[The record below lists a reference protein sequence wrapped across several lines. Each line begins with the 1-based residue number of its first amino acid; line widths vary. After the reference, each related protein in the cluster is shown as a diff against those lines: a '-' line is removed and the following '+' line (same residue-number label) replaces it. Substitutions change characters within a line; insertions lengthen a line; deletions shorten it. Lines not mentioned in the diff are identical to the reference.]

1 MANLTL
7 TPGADIATFGP
18 EKSFITGLVEN
29 LTSID
34 QITFGDGGVDDV
46 VILTSA
52 GTVDFRA
59 GGNASGV
66 TRFERL
72 DLAAGTNSVF
82 ITDALVSAAYF
93 GAASA
98 GFFSVRGA
106 TGNDTIDASLVTSA
120 GNRVQF
126 VLGGGGDD
134 TFIGSNGAD
143 VLRIN
148 ANELTAADSLNA
160 GASTS
165 DVLRFDTA
173 GAVDAG
179 GFTNVRRVERVE
191 LNAGGNAI
199 TVTQAFAA
207 SAEGGRLLVFSG
219 GGNNTIDAQAAT
231 TTVQYST
238 GAGIEQ
244 FLGGGGADIIVA
256 NTSTIAGSDALNGG
270 SGSAIDVLQLAGG
283 TYAAAQLAGVTQ
295 IERIQLLAP
304 GSVVNLALGLAA
316 TSTGTFAVIGTA
328 GNDQVTTP
336 AAETARV
343 GFNPGSGTDRF
354 TGGGGDDQINIAIA
368 DLDSADQFDGG
379 AGRDRIGFTTAGTI
393 TAAQLSGLTSIE
405 TLSLSSAG
413 PNTVTLG
420 TNLTTVNVAGGTGN
434 DTVTMALSTQF
445 ASLGAGDDTMI
456 VSATAVPGD
465 TSYGKEGFD
474 TIRTTG
480 AGTFTIGAGIVEFE
494 ALVMQD
500 AATLDLTNT
509 TMALTVTGSGGND
522 SITLGAVGQTVNA
535 GGGNDTVVNGNG
547 NDTLDGG
554 AGFDTFILGPG
565 GGSFNLGIT
574 GPQDTGQGLD
584 TVINFEAVLGGTG
597 GDTITGDNNPN
608 TLSGAAGNDIIIGLG
623 GNDLLSGGAGNDTL
637 NGGADSDTAD
647 YIGAA
652 AGIVVTMDS
661 GAPQVT
667 NDGDGGQD
675 TLVAIENIN
684 GSNLVDAVTGDGA
697 NNILSGNGGND
708 TIVGGGGDD
717 TIEGGAGDDDLQGS
731 GGTDT
736 VTYVNAAAA
745 VTVLLTINGA
755 QGTGGAGTDTL
766 KNFENLTGSGFND
779 TLFGDAGVNVIR
791 GGAGNDYM
799 QGGGGADQLFGD
811 AGNDT
816 IEDSDGFNLLR
827 GGDGDDVA
835 NLTFGSGSA
844 PASATSWVQ
853 MGNGADQINFT
864 FNNTTLGA
872 NRAISTGSNTTG
884 AGTSPDNVEAGD
896 GNDQVNVSGT
906 FNASSSYVLTMSGDD
921 QVSMNTSSVFAFVHL
936 GAGNDQYNGNNGN
949 DVAYGGAGNDRLF
962 GNNGND
968 TFDGGLG
975 DDEINGGDGVDTAS
989 YSATATSATA
999 GVTVDLALFAAQSTG
1014 GAGTDT
1020 LFNIENLVGTGFAD
1034 TLAGNS
1040 GANALNGGAG
1050 DDLLVGRLGADT
1062 LIGGT
1067 GNDEFRWFASNEGGD
1082 LIEKFTAGGTEDSF
1096 DFLATAFALFNGQG
1110 AIQINNDTSSGG
1122 SLAAG
1127 VDVVTRTASG
1137 LTAASAVDSYLA
1149 GAAGTFAGGVFVLA
1163 QGGNGQTVQLFYDP
1177 NAAAT
1182 AGSNVAMLLATLVG
1196 VNSTTGFSSA
1206 DFGFF

>member
-7 TPGADIATFGP
+7 TPGADIAIFGP
-18 EKSFITGLVEN
+18 EKSFITGLLEN

-34 QITFGDGGVDDV
+34 QITFGDGGFDDV

-59 GGNASGV
+59 GGNAAGV

-82 ITDALVSAAYF
+82 LTDALVGAAYF
-93 GAASA
+93 GAASV
-98 GFFSVRGA
+98 GFFSVRGGS
-106 TGNDTIDASLVTSA
+106 GNDTINASLVTSA

-143 VLRIN
+143 VLRVN
-148 ANELTAADSLNA
+148 ANELTAADSINA

-179 GFTNVRRVERVE
+179 GFTSVRRVERVE
-191 LNAGGNAI
+191 LNPGGNAI
-199 TVTQAFAA
+199 TVTQGFAA

-244 FLGGGGADIIVA
+244 FLGGSGADIIVA
-256 NTSTIAGSDALNGG
+256 NTSTILGSDALNGG
-270 SGSAIDVLQLAGG
+270 TGSAIDVLQLAGG
-283 TYAAAQLAGVTQ
+283 TYTAAQLVGVTQ

-304 GSVVNLALGLAA
+304 GSVVNLELGLAA

-328 GNDQVTTP
+328 GNDQVITP
-336 AAETARV
+336 AGETARV
-343 GFNPGSGTDRF
+343 GFNPGTGTDRF
-354 TGGGGDDQINIAIA
+354 TGGGGDDQINMTIAE
-368 DLDSADQFDGG
+368 LDSTDQFDGG

-393 TAAQLSGLTSIE
+393 TATQLSGLTSIE

-445 ASLGAGDDTMI
+445 ASLGGGDDTMI
-456 VSATAVPGD
+456 VTASSVPGD

-474 TIRTTG
+474 TIRTSG
-480 AGTFTIGAGIVEFE
+480 GGTFAIGAGIVEFE

-500 AATLDLTNT
+500 AATLDLTDT
-509 TMALTVTGSGGND
+509 VMALTVTGSAGAD
-522 SITLGAVGQTVNA
+522 TITLGTVGQAVNA
-535 GGGNDTVVNGNG
+535 GSGNDTVVNGEG

-554 AGFDTFILGPG
+554 AGFDTFILGPS
-565 GGSFNLGIT
+565 GGSFDLSIT
-574 GPQDTGQGLD
+574 GPQDTGQGID
-584 TVINFEAVLGGTG
+584 TVINFEAVQGGIG

-608 TLSGAAGNDIIIGLG
+608 RLEGAGGDDTIFGLG
-623 GNDLLSGGAGNDTL
+623 ADDVLIGNEGDDTL
-637 NGGADSDTAD
+637 NGGADSDTAE
-647 YIGAA
+647 YLGAV
-652 AGIVVTMDS
+652 AGIVVNLDS
-661 GAPQVT
+661 GAPQVS

-675 TLVAIENIN
+675 TLISIENIS
-684 GSNLVDAVTGDGA
+684 GSNFADSITGDGG

-717 TIEGGAGDDDLQGS
+717 TLEGGAGDDDLQGS
-731 GGTDT
+731 GGADT
-736 VTYVNAAAA
+736 VTYASAAAA
-745 VTVLLTINGA
+745 VSVLLSLNGA
-755 QGTGGAGTDTL
+755 QSTGGAGTDIL

-779 TLFGDAGVNVIR
+779 SLFGDSAANIIR
-791 GGAGNDYM
+791 GGAGQDYI
-799 QGGGGADQLFGD
+799 QGGRGVDQLFGD
-811 AGNDT
+811 AGGDT
-816 IEDSDGFNLLR
+816 IEDSDGLALLR
-827 GGDGDDVA
+827 AGDGDDVA
-835 NLTFGSGSA
+835 NIGFTSGNQSGQ
-844 PASATSWVQ
+844 STSFIQ
-853 MGNGADQINFT
+853 MGNGADQLNLS
-864 FNNTTLGA
+864 FNGSVMQA
-872 NRAISTGSNTTG
+872 NRAISTGSNTAG
-884 AGTSPDNVEAGD
+884 AGLNPDAVEAQD
-896 GNDQVNVSGT
+896 GNDTVNVSGAFT
-906 FNASSSYVLTMSGDD
+906 ASASYLLTMSGDD
-921 QVSMNTSSVFAFVHL
+921 QVNMNTSSVFSFVHL
-936 GAGNDQYNGNNGN
+936 GAGADNYNGNNGN
-949 DVAYGGAGNDRLF
+949 DVAYGGAGTDRLF

-999 GVTVDLALFAAQSTG
+999 GVTVDLALFAAQNTG

-1020 LFNIENLVGTGFAD
+1020 LFNIENLVGTGFND
-1034 TLAGNS
+1034 TLQGNS
-1040 GANALNGGAG
+1040 GANSLNGGAG
-1050 DDLLVGRLGADT
+1050 DDLLVGRAGADQ

-1067 GNDEFRWFASNEGGD
+1067 GNDKFRWFASSEGGD
-1082 LIEKFTAGGTEDSF
+1082 TIDKFVAGGTEDSF
-1096 DFLATAFALFNGQG
+1096 DFQASAFALFNGQG
-1110 AIQINNDTSSGG
+1110 GIQINNDSSSGG

-1127 VDVVTRTASG
+1127 VDVVTRTANG
-1137 LTAASAVDSYLA
+1137 LSTAAAVDSYLA
-1149 GAAGTFAGGVFVLA
+1149 GAAGTFAGGMFVLA
-1163 QGGNGQTVQLFYDP
+1163 QGGNSQLVSLYYDP
-1177 NAAAT
+1177 NASAT
-1182 AGSNVAMLLATLVG
+1182 GGASSAVLLGTLNGVTSVAGFT
-1196 VNSTTGFSSA
+1196 SA